1 MLVEGYEAD
10 GWLGLLLGTSMWYG
24 FYGDAVSQDSVFE
37 SRMGSLAREIG
48 GRGRADALCAEP
60 EPIPGTVANGAPAG
74 RATELSGMTM
84 SDALSSAREAG
95 VCEDA
100 IMDAMDDPEPKAALA
115 ALVLQSRT
123 SAVADASL
131 RAELEGLRMRELM
144 ARAEERGLDRE
155 ALQNARESE
164 GPKAAVVDLLLAERL
179 REAAAP

>member
-1 MLVEGYEAD
+1 
-10 GWLGLLLGTSMWYG
+10 
-24 FYGDAVSQDSVFE
+24 
-37 SRMGSLAREIG
+37 
-48 GRGRADALCAEP
+48 
-60 EPIPGTVANGAPAG
+60 
-74 RATELSGMTM
+74 MTM